1 MSPCFSLILLAIDLD
16 NSTISLAYQET
27 HTDKSTSSST
37 EKSTLKTEKTSLSL
51 LGQATH
57 AIHPYLLH

>member
-27 HTDKSTSSST
+27 QTDKSISSSR
-37 EKSTLKTEKTSLSL
+37 EKSLLKTEKTS
-51 LGQATH
+51 
-57 AIHPYLLH
+57 INYLAM

>member
-27 HTDKSTSSST
+27 YIDKSTSST
-37 EKSTLKTEKTSLSL
+37 REKSMLKTEKTSL
-51 LGQATH
+51 LGQVTS

>member
-27 HTDKSTSSST
+27 QISQCPAQDRKAC
-37 EKSTLKTEKTSLSL
+37 LKLRK
-51 LGQATH
+51 QA
-57 AIHPYLLH
+57 

>member
-27 HTDKSTSSST
+27 HTDKSTSSSR
-37 EKSTLKTEKTSLSL
+37 EKSVLKTEKTSLSL
-51 LGQATH
+51 LGQMTH
-57 AIHPYLLH
+57 AIHPYLFH